1 MKNDILLAKSFRSEE
16 ERPNVPAYARLD
28 EHLKSVELAGRCL
41 VETIGRLTLNHLGL
55 ETEAWHKRLQCALP
69 IACLCHDVGKANDGF
84 QEMVKGVR
92 DPRQQPVRHELL
104 STLLIED
111 KSSSLRTW
119 IQKKIEAENGS
130 DEAELLLNC
139 IIGAIAG
146 HHVKLD
152 DDWAKAA
159 NFLRSAGGGCGFKL
173 HLLLS
178 HPDLKAA
185 LGEQVFHEDAT
196 YSLIPDKANY
206 LGTRRS
212 SFNKQSR
219 KWSRCLEENDNWRR
233 FAAALK
239 ALVMA
244 ADAVGSATAPHN
256 ESIERWVRQTLS
268 NRINASDM
276 QAVVEARLKGYKLR
290 PFQSSIGASRRRVTL
305 VEAGCGTGK
314 TVAAYEWA
322 KHHAEGKKLF
332 FCYPTTG
339 TATEGFH
346 GYVHET
352 EVEAALIHSRAIV
365 DLEGIAPAPDEED
378 ADGEKEQL
386 LRIASLSLW
395 SPKVIICTADT
406 VLALIRNNRRGLYN
420 SPAIFSAAFV
430 FDELHAYDERMFA
443 AVIALIKA
451 LPNASFLLMTAS
463 LPKAR
468 KDFLLS
474 VVENVAEVP
483 SPKAIEELPRYL
495 FKRETDDMRAK
506 EAVRDALKNGRRV
519 LWICNTVAKAQ
530 AVFDEL
536 SKEFNA
542 ATYHSRF
549 KYRDRV
555 ERHRDVINAF
565 EDESNDI
572 GFCAVTTQVAE
583 MSLDLD
589 ADLLI
594 SEVAPMSVLIQRLGR
609 LNRRITPENP
619 GSPRTAIFLTPEKT
633 KPYDEPELQ
642 LAEEWIKRLASK
654 DGALAQVDLADCF
667 NALSPLEELNL
678 DLQCNWLD
686 SGWFAEPEHIRD
698 TGISISV
705 LMAED
710 MEACRANSSEII
722 KRAIPMNYNARR
734 MNGWR
739 EYKGHLIAPR
749 DAIEYDPKTGAKL
762 R

>member
-1 MKNDILLAKSFRSEE
+1 MNSEILLAKSWRNEDG
-16 ERPNVPAYARLD
+16 RQDVPSFARLD
-28 EHLKSVELAGRCL
+28 AHLKSVELAGRCL
-41 VETIGRLTLNHLGL
+41 VESIGNLMLEHLGL
-55 ETEAWHKRLQCALP
+55 VGDEWRGRLGCALP
-69 IACLCHDVGKANDGF
+69 VACLCHDVGKANDGF
-84 QEMVKGVR
+84 QEMVTGKR
-92 DPRQQPVRHELL
+92 DPRQQAARHELL
-104 STLLIED
+104 SSLLLED
-111 KSSSLRTW
+111 KTNPLRAWVERKVKT
-119 IQKKIEAENGS
+119 ECRADDVEP
-130 DEAELLLNC
+130 LLNC
-139 IIGAIAG
+139 IIGAVAG

-152 DDWAKAA
+152 DEWAKAA
-159 NFLRSAGGGCGFKL
+159 NFLRGAGGGCGDKL
-173 HLLLS
+173 RLLLT
-178 HPDLKAA
+178 HPDLRAA
-185 LGEQVFHEDAT
+185 FGEQVFSEDAA
-196 YSLIPDKANY
+196 YSLIPDEANY
-206 LGTRRS
+206 LGARLPSFRR
-212 SFNKQSR
+212 QSR
-219 KWSRCLEENDNWRR
+219 KWNRWLEENDGWRR

-239 ALVMA
+239 ALLMA

-268 NRINASDM
+268 NRISASEM
-276 QAVVEARLKGYKLR
+276 QEVVEARLKGYELR
-290 PFQSSIGASRRRVTL
+290 PFQASIGASRRRVTL

-339 TATEGFH
+339 TATEGFR

-365 DLEGIAPAPDEED
+365 DLENIARVPDEDD
-378 ADGEKEQL
+378 ANGEREQL
-386 LRIASLSLW
+386 LRISSLSLW

-420 SPAIFSAAFV
+420 SPAIFTAAFV

-474 VVENVAEVP
+474 VVEGVAEVP

-495 FKRETDDMRAK
+495 FKRETDDARAK
-506 EAVRDALKNGRRV
+506 EAAREALKDGKRV
-519 LWICNTVAKAQ
+519 LWICNTVRRAQ
-530 AVFDEL
+530 VVFEEL
-536 SKEFNA
+536 GKEFETV
-542 ATYHSRF
+542 TYHSRF
-549 KYRDRV
+549 KYEDRV
-555 ERHRDVINAF
+555 ERHREVITAF
-565 EDESNDI
+565 EDESNSK

-594 SEVAPMSVLIQRLGR
+594 SEVAPMSALIQRLGR
-609 LNRRITPENP
+609 LNRRITPEKPGNP
-619 GSPRTAIFLTPEKT
+619 RMAIFLTPEKT
-633 KPYDEPELQ
+633 KPYDECELQ
-642 LAEEWIKRLASK
+642 LAEEWIGRLIAK
-654 DGALAQVDLADCF
+654 GCALNQDDLADCF
-667 NALSPLEELNL
+667 NALSPQEELNF

-686 SGWFAEPEHIRD
+686 SGWLAVPEHIRD
-698 TGISISV
+698 TGFSVSV

-710 MEACRANSSEII
+710 MNACRANSAEII
-722 KRAIPMNYNARR
+722 KRAIPMNYEERR
-734 MNGWR
+734 MKGWH
-739 EYKGHLIAPR
+739 EYKGHLIAPK
-749 DAIEYDPKTGAKL
+749 DAIDYDPKTGAKL